1 MIPAFD
7 LDVAIDES
15 LNEVGIEPY
24 YPPPVWKPQPGPQTM
39 ARDSKATIIGFGG
52 QAGGG
57 KSDLLLGLPTTEH
70 KRAIIFR
77 RIYKNLRPL
86 VDRLAEI
93 LGTRDGLNES
103 LYRWQLPDNQQIEF
117 GAMQYEHKKEDYRG
131 NPHDYYGFDE
141 VTEFTESQVRFVI
154 GWLRSTVPG
163 QQLRVVMTFNPPENE
178 EGQWVVDFFGPWL
191 KEDHPNP
198 AQSGEIR
205 YFAMVDGKE
214 VEVESGEPFMHNGEE
229 LVPMSRTFIRARLD
243 DNEFLAHDGAYKSV
257 LQSLPE
263 PMRSQLL
270 KGLFNLKTEDNI
282 WQVIPT
288 AWIKAAQERW
298 LVTEKPDLVMRA
310 AGVDVARG
318 GKDATAIARLYGVWF
333 DEMLKYPGIQTPD
346 GDTAAEKVMR
356 DVPREAHICI
366 DVIGVGSSAYDSLKR
381 QKMRVTPVNNAA
393 AAKPTSKDKTGKYFF
408 VNVRAES
415 YWHLREALDP
425 ASGQNICL
433 PPGRE
438 VLADLAAPRFKVV
451 AGKLQIEAKED
462 IIARIGRSPDIGDAI
477 VLCWKAASGP
487 QFKSGW
493 Q

>member
-1 MIPAFD
+1 MTFFD
-7 LDVAIDES
+7 IDAAVDET
-15 LNEVGIEPY
+15 LEEVGIQPY
-24 YPPPVWKPQPGPQTM
+24 YAPPIWSPQPGPQTM
-39 ARDSKATIIGFGG
+39 ARDSKATIIGYGG

-57 KSDLLLGLPTTEH
+57 KSDLLLGLASSEH

-77 RIYKNLRPL
+77 RNYKLLRPL
-86 VDRLAEI
+86 VDRLADVI
-93 LGTRDGLNES
+93 GSRDGLNES
-103 LYRWQLPDNQQIEF
+103 LYRWRRPDNQQIEF
-117 GAMQYEHKKEDYRG
+117 GAMQYEHDKQDYRG
-131 NPHDYYGFDE
+131 NPHDYYAFDE

-154 GWLRSTVPG
+154 GWLRTTVPK
-163 QQLRVVMTFNPPENE
+163 QRLRVVLTFNPPDNE
-178 EGQWVVDFFGPWL
+178 EGQWVIDFFGPWL

-214 VEVESGEPFMHNGEE
+214 VEVENGEPFEHGGEE
-229 LVPMSRTFIRARLD
+229 IVPMSRTFIRARLD
-243 DNEFLAHDGAYKSV
+243 DNQYLAHDNAYKSV

-270 KGLFNLKTEDNI
+270 KGIFGLKAADDI

-288 AWIKAAQERW
+288 SWIQAAQARW
-298 LVTEKPDLVMRA
+298 LVTEKPDLAMRA

-318 GKDATAIARLYGVWF
+318 GKDFTTIGRLYGVWF
-333 DEMLKYPGIQTPD
+333 DEMIKYPGIQTDD
-346 GDTAAEKVMR
+346 GDKAAELIMR
-356 DVPREAHICI
+356 DVPPTTHTCI
-366 DVIGVGSSAYDSLKR
+366 DVIGIGSSAYDSLRR
-381 QKMRVTPVNNAA
+381 QKMRVTPVNNSA
-393 AAKPTSKDKTGKYFF
+393 AAKVGKDKSGKYQF
-408 VNVRAES
+408 VNIRAES

-425 ASGQNICL
+425 ASGQEICL

-462 IIARIGRSPDIGDAI
+462 IKLRIGRSPDVGDAI